1 MKKMKKSK
9 KSEKAEKTNKP
20 DLGAIFDAHIRHEF
34 VDHDVAATMK
44 TMLAEPYVHNVP
56 TLTGGDGHAVVVD
69 FDTPHCVGKRAV
81 DTRVERISRTVGSD
95 QVADELILYFTH
107 N

>member
-34 VDHDVAATMK
+34 VDHDVARF
-44 TMLAEPYVHNVP
+44 N
-56 TLTGGDGHAVVVD
+56 TLV
-69 FDTPHCVGKRAV
+69 
-81 DTRVERISRTVGSD
+81 TVT
-95 QVADELILYFTH
+95 LIEMPVKLT
-107 N
+107 